1 MKIETITHPSGD
13 QLPLLVD
20 EDGLPI
26 TLPNEFVIARR
37 HLSLNTLIRNLRDIA
52 AFWRWLIR
60 EDIDLLSKIKSAKQF
75 TEAQI
80 IGSAVEALRRDQSA
94 KRKVVKIG
102 VSPLT
107 FNQRLATVRQFLE
120 WCFDVE
126 IASMDNADSRYTH
139 LRQNKK
145 TVSTWLGNCF
155 ISSPPI
161 NEEVRKGLT
170 VNEITF
176 LLKILN
182 PNNPEVTGRDSAV
195 RFRNYIST
203 IVMLCYGLRPGE
215 LLNLRIEDIEIGAI
229 SAIHVRRR
237 RQNNAD
243 TRKPRPRIKRNG
255 RILSIDDAEFARAI
269 DDYIMVWRDVL
280 ARGAKSESD
289 YLILSDEGDAL
300 SQSSMTQFY
309 QLLRKKNPDFLPK
322 NLSAKTLRHTFSSQM
337 EKSLRTAGVPEDRRR
352 QALAYLR
359 GDSSL
364 TSQDVYIAQDIEDQA
379 NLALR
384 KYHKN
389 MFSGKRNDTAG

>member
-1 MKIETITHPSGD
+1 MKIEIISHPSGD
-13 QLPLLVD
+13 QLPMLTD

-26 TLPNEFVIARR
+26 TLPSEFVIARR

-60 EDIDLLSKIKSAKQF
+60 EDIDLVFKIRSGKQF

-80 IGSAVEALRRDQSA
+80 IGSAVEALRRDQGA

-126 IASMDNADSRYTH
+126 IASMPDADSRYAQ

-145 TVSTWLGNCF
+145 VMSTWLGNCF
-155 ISSPPI
+155 ISSSPMNKEI
-161 NEEVRKGLT
+161 RKGLKDD
-170 VNEITF
+170 EIKF
-176 LLKILN
+176 LIEILN
-182 PNNPEVTGRDSAV
+182 PNNPEAIGRNSAV
-195 RFRNYIST
+195 RFRNYIAT
-203 IVMLCYGLRPGE
+203 LVMLCYGLRPGE
-215 LLNLRIEDIEIGAI
+215 LLNLRIEDIEIGAL
-229 SAIHVRRR
+229 SAVHVRRR

-243 TRKPRPRIKRNG
+243 TRKPRPQIKRNG
-255 RILSIDDAEFARAI
+255 RVLSIDDAEFVRAL
-269 DDYIMVWRDVL
+269 DEYIMVWRDVL
-280 ARGAKSESD
+280 ARGAKKDSD

-309 QLLRKKNPDFLPK
+309 QLLRKKFPGHLPR

-337 EKSLRTAGVPEDRRR
+337 EKSLRTAGIPEDQRR

-364 TSQDVYIAQDIEDQA
+364 SSQDVYIAQEIEDQA

-389 MFSGKRNDTAG
+389 MLKGDA